1 MFQHKQGTLSVHA
14 TRVSWRKHSRQTR
27 CLTSSTSRSYRHSGL
42 AEARLS
48 SHAPRNCAGVL
59 YASPTEAHTHEFKLC
74 ACRMESVECSG
85 RGVSVTVTQQREK
98 TRRNS
103 AFAFMPSF
111 ILSCLFYVPALA
123 ARPWEGSEGWGAPAD
138 DRSHHPIRL
147 ARFLLS
153 CTPCAPTLPPRPWAL
168 AARVQPHISGSDFG
182 LHATKLDGRRT
193 PGHERQVDVGHR
205 SGVQEFVQRVLVRDL
220 L

>member
-1 MFQHKQGTLSVHA
+1 MFQHQQGTLSVHA

-74 ACRMESVECSG
+74 AWWVFECSG

-98 TRRNS
+98 REENS

-123 ARPWEGSEGWGAPAD
+123 ARPWGGSEGWGARLQMTDHTIRYAWPA
-138 DRSHHPIRL
+138 SSSL
-147 ARFLLS
+147 ARRAHPPCLLAHGPWLPAS
-153 CTPCAPTLPPRPWAL
+153 NRISQAVTSASAPRSSTDGVRP
-168 AARVQPHISGSDFG
+168 
-182 LHATKLDGRRT
+182 ATNGR
-193 PGHERQVDVGHR
+193 
-205 SGVQEFVQRVLVRDL
+205 
-220 L
+220 